1 MKKKLQDVRNFLTE
15 RKNAAADKLAK
26 KAENRLTDDQ
36 VRKLNELVEALN
48 AQITQIDALEEEA
61 SNEAVLSAINAV
73 FANFA
78 NALQESETA
87 TQNRL
92 ASMQNQLN
100 AKNAK
105 KERKRLNIMRS
116 KMEKG
121 VAKNY
126 VDLSAWTPETE
137 TDYVPT
143 ARDIRGI
150 LKGFVV
156 RETSRQAVKVR
167 SFGDFSAS
175 FAAVNPHTAK
185 PVVEFV
191 GAQKIVNLTKFAG
204 IIQGVADEDIWEDD
218 RLVDAI
224 ELEALAM
231 LAQAENL
238 GASALLAAAPGT
250 FTNPYGVQLSNTD
263 MRTQVL
269 AVIEW
274 VKSAIGD
281 VPSEIAVAMHPAQW
295 ALLDD
300 LRNANGT
307 PISSDII
314 NNNCIRIED
323 GNIPLGSIM
332 AWPKE
337 FAKMLIYRRPE
348 MKWFDSGVRIQTK
361 TNSIITD
368 IDFDEA
374 KVVTEDLTFVSSVN
388 TAWQM
393 NERDLRCEEA
403 VIMYLRAAN
412 LVIFDTLDNIAT
424 ELEAAIS

>member
-1 MKKKLQDVRNFLTE
+1 M
-15 RKNAAADKLAK
+15 
-26 KAENRLTDDQ
+26 
-36 VRKLNELVEALN
+36 RKLNELVDALN

-61 SNEAVLSAINAV
+61 SNEAVLSAVNAV

-78 NALQESETA
+78 NALQEAETA

-92 ASMQNQLN
+92 AAMQNQLN

-121 VAKNY
+121 VAKNLI
-126 VDLSAWTPETE
+126 DLSAWTPETD

-143 ARDIRGI
+143 ARPIRGL

-156 RETSRQAVKVR
+156 RETRRQAVKVR
-167 SFGDFSAS
+167 AFGNFSAT
-175 FAAVNPHTAK
+175 FAVVDKHNAK
-185 PVVEFV
+185 PKIEFT
-191 GAQKIVNLTKFAG
+191 GSQFIANLTKIAG
-204 IIQGVADEDIWEDD
+204 IIEGVADEDIWEDD
-218 RLVDAI
+218 HLDDSI

-231 LAQAENL
+231 LMQAENL
-238 GASALLAAAPGT
+238 VAYALLTAHPGT
-250 FTNPYGVQLSNTD
+250 FTNPFGVQLTAPD
-263 MRTQVL
+263 MRTQIL

-274 VKSAIGD
+274 VKTKIGD
-281 VPSEIAVAMHPAQW
+281 VPSEVAVAMHPAQW

-323 GNIPLGSIM
+323 GNIPLGSIL

-337 FAKMLIYRRPE
+337 FAKFLIYRRPE
-348 MKWFDSGVRIQTK
+348 MKWFDSGVRAATETETIVTAV
-361 TNSIITD
+361 
-368 IDFDEA
+368 DFDNSTATTES
-374 KVVTEDLTFVSSVN
+374 KTYVTSVN
-388 TAWQM
+388 TAWQL
-393 NERDLRCEEA
+393 NEHDLLCEEA
-403 VIMYLRAAN
+403 GIMYLRAAG
-412 LVIFDTLDNIAT
+412 LVISSTLADIAT
-424 ELEAAIS
+424 ELEAAI

>member
-1 MKKKLQDVRNFLTE
+1 MKKKLQDVRNFLE
-15 RKNAAADKLAK
+15 ARKNAAADKLAK
-26 KAENRLTDDQ
+26 KAENKLTDEQ
-36 VRKLNELVEALN
+36 VRKLNELVDALN

-78 NALQESETA
+78 NALQEAETA

-92 ASMQNQLN
+92 AAMQNQLN

-121 VAKNY
+121 VAKNLI
-126 VDLSAWTPETE
+126 DLSAWTPETD

-143 ARDIRGI
+143 ARPIRGL

-156 RETSRQAVKVR
+156 RETRRQAVKVR
-167 SFGDFSAS
+167 AFGNFSAT
-175 FAAVNPHTAK
+175 FAVVDKHNAK
-185 PVVEFV
+185 PKIEFT
-191 GAQKIVNLTKFAG
+191 GSQFIANLTKIAG
-204 IIQGVADEDIWEDD
+204 IIEGVADEDIWEDD
-218 RLVDAI
+218 HLDDSI

-231 LAQAENL
+231 LMQAENL
-238 GASALLAAAPGT
+238 VAYALLTAHPGT
-250 FTNPYGVQLSNTD
+250 FTNPFGVQLTAPD
-263 MRTQVL
+263 MRTQIL

-274 VKSAIGD
+274 VKTKIGD
-281 VPSEIAVAMHPAQW
+281 VPSEVAVAMHPAQW

-323 GNIPLGSIM
+323 GNIPLGSIL

-337 FAKMLIYRRPE
+337 FAKFLIYRRPE
-348 MKWFDSGVRIQTK
+348 MKWFDSGVRAATETETIVTAV
-361 TNSIITD
+361 
-368 IDFDEA
+368 DFDNSTATTES
-374 KVVTEDLTFVSSVN
+374 KTYVTSVN
-388 TAWQM
+388 TAWQV

-403 VIMYLRAAN
+403 VIMYLRAAG
-412 LVIFDTLDNIAT
+412 LVISSTLADIAT
-424 ELEAAIS
+424 ELEAAI

>member
-1 MKKKLQDVRNFLTE
+1 MKKKLTEVKNFLE
-15 RKNAAADKLAK
+15 QRKTAAQNKLAK
-26 KAENRLTDDQ
+26 RAENKISDEAAA
-36 VRKLNELVEALN
+36 KLQELVEALTDQI
-48 AQITQIDALEEEA
+48 AQLDALEEEA
-61 SNEAVLSAINAV
+61 SNDAILSTINAV

-78 NALQESETA
+78 QVLQEAENATNNKLTA
-87 TQNRL
+87 
-92 ASMQNQLN
+92 MQAAIN

-105 KERKRLNIMRS
+105 KERKRMNVLRS
-116 KMEKG
+116 KMQKG

-143 ARDIRGI
+143 SRPIRGI
-150 LKGFVV
+150 LKGFVI

-167 SFGDFSAS
+167 SFGNFSAS
-175 FAAVNPHTAK
+175 FAAVDPHRAK

-191 GAQKIVNLTKFAG
+191 GAQNIVNLTKFAG

-218 RLVDAI
+218 KLEDAI

-231 LAQAENL
+231 LAQAEIL
-238 GASALLAAAPGT
+238 GAYTLLTANPGT
-250 FTNPYGVQLSNTD
+250 FTNPYGVQLTAPD

-269 AVIEW
+269 SVIEW
-274 VKSAIGD
+274 VKSQIGD

-323 GNIPLGSIM
+323 ANVALGSIL

-348 MKWFDSGVRIQTK
+348 LKWFDSGVRASTATEEIVTK
-361 TNSIITD
+361 V
-368 IDFDEA
+368 DFDQQTSA
-374 KVVTEDLTFVSSVN
+374 MGNLTYITSVN

-403 VIMYLRAAN
+403 VIMYLRAAR
-412 LVIFDTLDNIAT
+412 LVISSTLTDIKN
-424 ELEAAIS
+424 ELEAAI

>member
-1 MKKKLQDVRNFLTE
+1 MKKKLQEVRNFLE
-15 RKNAAADKLAK
+15 ARKNAAADKLAK
-26 KAENRLTDDQ
+26 KAENKLSEEQ
-36 VRKLNELVEALN
+36 VRKLSELVDALN
-48 AQITQIDALEEEA
+48 SQISQLDALEEEA
-61 SNEAVLSAINAV
+61 GNEAVLSAINAV

-78 NALQESETA
+78 TALQEAETA

-92 ASMQNQLN
+92 ALMQSQLN

-105 KERKRLNIMRS
+105 KERKRMNIMRS

-121 VAKNY
+121 VAKNL

-143 ARDIRGI
+143 ARTIRGL

-167 SFGDFSAS
+167 AFDNFSAT
-175 FAAVNPHTAK
+175 FAVVNPHDAK
-185 PVVEFV
+185 PKIEFT
-191 GAQKIVNLTKFAG
+191 GSQFIANLTKIAG
-204 IIQGVADEDIWEDD
+204 IIEGVADEDIWEDD
-218 RLVDAI
+218 YLEDAV

-231 LAQAENL
+231 LMQAENL
-238 GASALLAAAPGT
+238 VAYALLTANPGT
-250 FTNPYGVQLSNTD
+250 FSNPYGVTLTNTD
-263 MRTQVL
+263 MRTQIL

-274 VKSAIGD
+274 VKSQIGD

-307 PISSDII
+307 PISSEIV

-323 GNIPLGSIM
+323 GNIALGKVL

-337 FAKMLIYRRPE
+337 FAKWLIYRRPE
-348 MKWFDSGVRIQTK
+348 MKWFDSGVRSRNKKI
-361 TNSIITD
+361 SYISSV
-368 IDFDEA
+368 DFDDQKTEEEA
-374 KVVTEDLTFVSSVN
+374 VTVVTSVN
-388 TAWQM
+388 TAWQL

-403 VIMYLRAAN
+403 GIMYLRAAN
-412 LVIFDTLDNIAT
+412 LVIFDTLTNIAT
-424 ELEAAIS
+424 TLES

>member
-1 MKKKLQDVRNFLTE
+1 MKKKLQDVRNFLE
-15 RKNAAADKLAK
+15 ARKNAAADKLAK
-26 KAENRLTDDQ
+26 KAENKLTDEQ
-36 VRKLNELVEALN
+36 VRKLNELVDALN

-78 NALQESETA
+78 NALQEAETA

-92 ASMQNQLN
+92 AAMQNQLN

-121 VAKNY
+121 VAKNLI
-126 VDLSAWTPETE
+126 DLSAWTPETD

-143 ARDIRGI
+143 SRPIRGI
-150 LKGFVV
+150 LKGFNI

-167 SFGDFSAS
+167 SFGSFSAS

-191 GAQKIVNLTKFAG
+191 GAQNIVNMTKFAG

-218 RLVDAI
+218 KLEDAI

-238 GASALLAAAPGT
+238 GAYALLTATPGT
-250 FTNPYGVQLSNTD
+250 FTNPYGVQITSPDL
-263 MRTQVL
+263 RTQVL

-274 VKSAIGD
+274 VKSQIGD
-281 VPSEIAVAMHPAQW
+281 VPSEVAVAMHPAQW

-323 GNIPLGSIM
+323 ANVTLGSIV

-348 MKWFDSGVRIQTK
+348 LKWFDSGVRATTETETIVTAV
-361 TNSIITD
+361 
-368 IDFDEA
+368 DFDNSTATTES
-374 KVVTEDLTFVSSVN
+374 KTYVTSVN
-388 TAWQM
+388 TAWQV

-403 VIMYLRAAN
+403 VIMYLRAAG
-412 LVIFDTLDNIAT
+412 LVISSTLADIAT
-424 ELEAAIS
+424 ELEAAI

>member
-1 MKKKLQDVRNFLTE
+1 MKKKLSEVKNFLE
-15 RKNAAADKLAK
+15 QRKTAAQNKLAK
-26 KAENRLTDDQ
+26 RAENKISDEAAA
-36 VRKLNELVEALN
+36 KLQELVEALN
-48 AQITQIDALEEEA
+48 AQISQLDALEEEA
-61 SNEAVLSAINAV
+61 SNEAILSTINAV

-78 NALQESETA
+78 QVLQESENA
-87 TQNRL
+87 TNNKL
-92 ASMQNQLN
+92 AAMQAAIN
-100 AKNAK
+100 AKSSK
-105 KERKRLNIMRS
+105 KERKRMNVLRS

-143 ARDIRGI
+143 VREIRGI
-150 LKGFVV
+150 LKGFNI

-167 SFGDFSAS
+167 SFGEFSAT
-175 FAAVNPHTAK
+175 FTAVDKHGLK

-191 GAQKIVNLTKFAG
+191 GAQNIVNVTKFAG

-218 RLVDAI
+218 KLEDAI

-238 GASALLAAAPGT
+238 GAFTLLTANAGT
-250 FTNPYGVQLSNTD
+250 FTNPYGVTLTNTD

-314 NNNCIRIED
+314 NNSCIRIED
-323 GNIPLGSIM
+323 ANVPLGEIV

-348 MKWFDSGVRIQTK
+348 MKWFDSGVRAK
-361 TNSIITD
+361 TSN
-368 IDFDEA
+368 IDGVD
-374 KVVTEDLTFVSSVN
+374 VVTSVN
-388 TAWQM
+388 TAWQV
-393 NERDLRCEEA
+393 NERDLRCEEL
-403 VIMYLRAAN
+403 VIMYLRAAK
-412 LVIFDTLDNIAT
+412 LVISEKLTDIKSV
-424 ELEAAIS
+424 LEA

>member
-1 MKKKLQDVRNFLTE
+1 MKKKLQDVRNYFTK
-15 RKNAAADKLAK
+15 RKEKAEAKLAK
-26 KAENRLTDDQ
+26 KAENKLTDEQ
-36 VRKLNELVEALN
+36 VRKLNELVDALN
-48 AQITQIDALEEEA
+48 AQIAQIDALEEEA
-61 SNEAVLSAINAV
+61 SNEAILSAINAV

-78 NALQESETA
+78 NALQEAETA

-92 ASMQNQLN
+92 AAMQNQLN

-105 KERKRLNIMRS
+105 KERKRMNVLRS

-143 ARDIRGI
+143 SRPIRGI
-150 LKGFVV
+150 LKGFNI
-156 RETSRQAVKVR
+156 RETTKQAVKVR
-167 SFGDFSAS
+167 SFGNFSAT
-175 FAAVNPHTAK
+175 FAAVNKHNLK
-185 PVVEFV
+185 PIVEFV
-191 GAQKIVNLTKFAG
+191 GAQNIVNLTKFAG
-204 IIQGVADEDIWEDD
+204 IIEGVADEDIWEDD
-218 RLVDAI
+218 KLEDDI

-238 GASALLAAAPGT
+238 GAFTLLTANTGA

-263 MRTQVL
+263 LRTQVL
-269 AVIEW
+269 SVIEW
-274 VKSAIGD
+274 VKTQIGD

-314 NNNCIRIED
+314 NNSCIRIED
-323 GNIPLGSIM
+323 ANVPLGEIV

-348 MKWFDSGVRIQTK
+348 MKWFDSGVRAK
-361 TNSIITD
+361 TAE
-368 IDFDEA
+368 IDGVQ
-374 KVVTEDLTFVSSVN
+374 VVTSVN
-388 TAWQM
+388 TAWQV

-403 VIMYLRAAN
+403 VIMYLRAAK
-412 LVIFDTLDNIAT
+412 LVISEKLTDIKSV
-424 ELEAAIS
+424 LEA

>member
-1 MKKKLQDVRNFLTE
+1 MKKKLSEVKNFLE
-15 RKNAAADKLAK
+15 QRKTAAQNKLAK
-26 KAENRLTDDQ
+26 RAENKISDEAAA
-36 VRKLNELVEALN
+36 KLNELVEALT
-48 AQITQIDALEEEA
+48 AQIAQLDALEEEA
-61 SNEAVLSAINAV
+61 SNEAILSAINAV

-78 NALQESETA
+78 QVLQEAENA
-87 TQNRL
+87 TNNKL
-92 ASMQNQLN
+92 SAMQAAIN
-100 AKNAK
+100 AKTAK
-105 KERKRLNIMRS
+105 KERKRMNVLRS
-116 KMEKG
+116 KMQKG

-143 ARDIRGI
+143 SRPIRGI
-150 LKGFVV
+150 LKGFNI

-167 SFGDFSAS
+167 SFGSFSAT

-191 GAQKIVNLTKFAG
+191 GAQNIVNMTKFAG

-218 RLVDAI
+218 KLEDAI

-238 GASALLAAAPGT
+238 GAGALLTAHPGT

-263 MRTQVL
+263 IRTQVL

-274 VKSAIGD
+274 VKTQIGD

-307 PISSDII
+307 PISSDIV

-323 GNIPLGSIM
+323 GNIPLGRIV

-348 MKWFDSGVRIQTK
+348 LKWFDSGVRAVKKELEFI
-361 TNSIITD
+361 SD
-368 IDFDEA
+368 VDFDA
-374 KVVTEDLTFVSSVN
+374 KTATTGTAGYVSSVN

-403 VIMYLRAAN
+403 VIMYLRAAG
-412 LVIFDTLDNIAT
+412 LVIASSLADIAT
-424 ELEAAIS
+424 ELEAAI

>member
-1 MKKKLQDVRNFLTE
+1 MKKKLSEVKNFLE
-15 RKNAAADKLAK
+15 QRKTAAQNKLAK
-26 KAENRLTDDQ
+26 RAENKISDEAAA
-36 VRKLNELVEALN
+36 KLQELVEALT
-48 AQITQIDALEEEA
+48 AQIAQLDALEEEA

-78 NALQESETA
+78 QVLQEAENA
-87 TQNRL
+87 TNNKL
-92 ASMQNQLN
+92 AAMLAAIN
-100 AKNAK
+100 AKNSK

-121 VAKNY
+121 VAKNLI
-126 VDLSAWTPETE
+126 DLSAWTPETE

-143 ARDIRGI
+143 SRPIRGI
-150 LKGFVV
+150 LKGFVI

-167 SFGDFSAS
+167 SFGDFSAT
-175 FAAVNPHTAK
+175 FAAVDPHKAK

-191 GAQKIVNLTKFAG
+191 GAQNIVNMTKFAG

-218 RLVDAI
+218 KLEDAI

-231 LAQAENL
+231 LAQAENY
-238 GASALLAAAPGT
+238 GALTLLTANPGT

-263 MRTQVL
+263 MRTQIL
-269 AVIEW
+269 SVIEW
-274 VKSAIGD
+274 VKSQIGD

-323 GNIPLGSIM
+323 ANVALGSIL

-348 MKWFDSGVRIQTK
+348 LKWFDSGVRANVDSYPIITEVDFANQTTK
-361 TNSIITD
+361 TENLNYI
-368 IDFDEA
+368 
-374 KVVTEDLTFVSSVN
+374 SSVN
-388 TAWQM
+388 TAWKM
-393 NERDLRCEEA
+393 NEKDLLCEEA
-403 VIMYLRAAN
+403 VIMYVRATG
-412 LVIFDTLDNIAT
+412 LVISSTLDDIKD
-424 ELEAAIS
+424 ELEAAI

>member
-1 MKKKLQDVRNFLTE
+1 MKKKLQDVRNFLE
-15 RKNAAADKLAK
+15 ARKNAAADKLAK
-26 KAENRLTDDQ
+26 KAENKLTDEQ
-36 VRKLNELVEALN
+36 VRKLNELVDALN
-48 AQITQIDALEEEA
+48 AQITQIDALEEET
-61 SNEAVLSAINAV
+61 SNEAVLSAINSV
-73 FANFA
+73 FA
-78 NALQESETA
+78 
-87 TQNRL
+87 
-92 ASMQNQLN
+92 MQNQLN
-100 AKNAK
+100 AKNSK
-105 KERKRLNIMRS
+105 KERKRMNVLRS

-126 VDLSAWTPETE
+126 VDLSAWTPETD

-143 ARDIRGI
+143 SRPIRGI
-150 LKGFVV
+150 LKGFNI
-156 RETSRQAVKVR
+156 RETTKQAVKVR
-167 SFGDFSAS
+167 SFGNFSAT
-175 FAAVNPHTAK
+175 FAAVNKHNLK

-191 GAQKIVNLTKFAG
+191 GAQNIVNLTKFAG
-204 IIQGVADEDIWEDD
+204 IIEGVADEDIWEDD
-218 RLVDAI
+218 KLEDAI

-238 GASALLAAAPGT
+238 GAYTLLTANPGT
-250 FTNPYGVQLSNTD
+250 FTNPYGVQLTSPD

-274 VKSAIGD
+274 VKTQIGD

-323 GNIPLGSIM
+323 ANVALGSIL

-348 MKWFDSGVRIQTK
+348 MKWFDSGVRATTETETIVTAV
-361 TNSIITD
+361 
-368 IDFDEA
+368 DFDNSTATTES
-374 KVVTEDLTFVSSVN
+374 KTYVTSVN
-388 TAWQM
+388 TAWQV

-403 VIMYLRAAN
+403 VIMYLRAAG
-412 LVIFDTLDNIAT
+412 LVISSTLADIAT
-424 ELEAAIS
+424 ELEAAI

>member
-1 MKKKLQDVRNFLTE
+1 MKKKLSEVRNFLE
-15 RKNAAADKLAK
+15 ARRNAATDKLSK
-26 KAENRLTDDQ
+26 RAENKISDEAAA
-36 VRKLNELVEALN
+36 KLQELVEALT
-48 AQITQIDALEEEA
+48 AQISQLDALEEEA
-61 SNEAVLSAINAV
+61 SNEEILSVINAV

-78 NALQESETA
+78 QVLQEAKTET
-87 TQNRL
+87 TNRL
-92 ASMQNQLN
+92 QAMQAQLN

-105 KERKRLNIMRS
+105 KEKKRMNILRS
-116 KMEKG
+116 KMQKG
-121 VAKNY
+121 QAVNY
-126 VDLSAWTPETE
+126 VDLSAFTPEADV
-137 TDYVPT
+137 DYVPT
-143 ARDIRGI
+143 IRDVRGI
-150 LKGFVV
+150 LRGFVI

-167 SFGDFSAS
+167 SFGNFSAT
-175 FAAVNPHTAK
+175 FAAVNKHNLK

-191 GAQKIVNLTKFAG
+191 GAQNIVNMTKFAG
-204 IIQGVADEDIWEDD
+204 IIEGVADEDIWEDNKLED
-218 RLVDAI
+218 SV

-238 GASALLAAAPGT
+238 GAFTLLTANPGV
-250 FTNPYGVQLSNTD
+250 FTNPYGVTLSNTD
-263 MRTQVL
+263 LRTQVL
-269 AVIEW
+269 AVIQW

-314 NNNCIRIED
+314 NNSCIRIED
-323 GNIPLGSIM
+323 ANVPLGNIV

-348 MKWFDSGVRIQTK
+348 MKWFDSGVRANTA
-361 TNSIITD
+361 N
-368 IDFDEA
+368 IDGVD
-374 KVVTEDLTFVSSVN
+374 VVTSVN

-403 VIMYLRAAN
+403 VIMYLRAAK
-412 LVIFDTLDNIAT
+412 LVISEKLT
-424 ELEAAIS
+424 EIKSVLEA

>member
-1 MKKKLQDVRNFLTE
+1 MKKKLQDVRNFLE
-15 RKNAAADKLAK
+15 ARKNAAADKLAK
-26 KAENRLTDDQ
+26 KAENKLTDDQ
-36 VRKLNELVEALN
+36 VRKLNELVDALN
-48 AQITQIDALEEEA
+48 AQITQIEELEEES

-78 NALQESETA
+78 NALQEAETA

-92 ASMQNQLN
+92 AAMQNQLN
-100 AKNAK
+100 AKNTK

-121 VAKNY
+121 VAKNLI
-126 VDLSAWTPETE
+126 DLSAWTPETE

-143 ARDIRGI
+143 SRTIRGL

-167 SFGDFSAS
+167 AFGDFSAT
-175 FAAVNPHTAK
+175 FAVVDKHNPK
-185 PVVEFV
+185 PKIEFT
-191 GAQKIVNLTKFAG
+191 GSQFIANLTKIAG
-204 IIQGVADEDIWEDD
+204 IIEGVADEDIWEDD
-218 RLVDAI
+218 YLEEAI

-231 LAQAENL
+231 LMQAENL
-238 GASALLAAAPGT
+238 VAYALLTYNPGT
-250 FTNPYGVQLSNTD
+250 FTNPYGVTLTNTD
-263 MRTQVL
+263 MRTQIL

-274 VKSAIGD
+274 VKSQIGD

-307 PISSDII
+307 PISSEIV

-323 GNIPLGSIM
+323 GNIPLGEVL

-348 MKWFDSGVRIQTK
+348 MKWFDSGVRVGTS
-361 TNSIITD
+361 NLELITEV
-368 IDFDEA
+368 DFDHQTVE
-374 KVVTEDLTFVSSVN
+374 KREKEFITSVN

-403 VIMYLRAAN
+403 VIMYLRAAG
-412 LVIFDTLDNIAT
+412 LVIFDTLKNIAT
-424 ELEAAIS
+424 VLES

>member
-1 MKKKLQDVRNFLTE
+1 MKKKLQDVRNFLE
-15 RKNAAADKLAK
+15 ARKNAAADKLAK
-26 KAENRLTDDQ
+26 KAENKLTDEQ
-36 VRKLNELVEALN
+36 VRKLNELVDALN
-48 AQITQIDALEEEA
+48 AQITQIDALEEES

-73 FANFA
+73 FANFS
-78 NALQESETA
+78 NALQEAETA

-92 ASMQNQLN
+92 AAMQNQLN

-121 VAKNY
+121 VAKNLI
-126 VDLSAWTPETE
+126 DLSAWTPETE

-143 ARDIRGI
+143 VRPIRGL

-167 SFGDFSAS
+167 AFGDFSAT
-175 FAAVNPHTAK
+175 FAVVDKHNAK
-185 PVVEFV
+185 PKIEFT
-191 GAQKIVNLTKFAG
+191 GSQFIANLTKIAG
-204 IIQGVADEDIWEDD
+204 IIEGVADEDIWEDD
-218 RLVDAI
+218 YLDDAI

-231 LAQAENL
+231 LMQAENL
-238 GASALLAAAPGT
+238 VAYALLTAHPGT
-250 FTNPYGVQLSNTD
+250 FTNPFGVQLSNTD
-263 MRTQVL
+263 MRTQIL

-274 VKSAIGD
+274 VKTQIGD
-281 VPSEIAVAMHPAQW
+281 VPSEVAVAMHPAQW

-323 GNIPLGSIM
+323 ANVALGSIL

-348 MKWFDSGVRIQTK
+348 LKWFDSGVRATTETETIVTAV
-361 TNSIITD
+361 
-368 IDFDEA
+368 DFDNSTATTES
-374 KVVTEDLTFVSSVN
+374 KTYVTSVN
-388 TAWQM
+388 TAWQV
-393 NERDLRCEEA
+393 NERDLRCEEL
-403 VIMYLRAAN
+403 VIMYLRAAG
-412 LVIFDTLDNIAT
+412 LVISSSLSDIAT
-424 ELEAAIS
+424 ELEAAI

>member
-1 MKKKLQDVRNFLTE
+1 MKKKLQDVRNFLE
-15 RKNAAADKLAK
+15 ARKNAAADKLAK
-26 KAENRLTDDQ
+26 KAENKLTDEQ
-36 VRKLNELVEALN
+36 VRKLNELVDALN

-78 NALQESETA
+78 NALQEAETA

-92 ASMQNQLN
+92 AAMQNQLN

-121 VAKNY
+121 VAKNLI
-126 VDLSAWTPETE
+126 DLSKWTPETE

-143 ARDIRGI
+143 VRPIRGL

-167 SFGDFSAS
+167 AFGDFSAT
-175 FAAVNPHTAK
+175 FAVVDKHKAK
-185 PVVEFV
+185 PKIEFT
-191 GAQKIVNLTKFAG
+191 GSQFIANLTKIAG
-204 IIQGVADEDIWEDD
+204 IIEGVADEDIWEDD
-218 RLVDAI
+218 YLEEAI

-231 LAQAENL
+231 LMQAENL
-238 GASALLAAAPGT
+238 VAGTLLTANPGT
-250 FTNPYGVQLSNTD
+250 FTNPYGVRLSNTD
-263 MRTQVL
+263 MRTQIL

-274 VKSAIGD
+274 VKSQIGD

-323 GNIPLGSIM
+323 AYVPLGSII

-337 FAKMLIYRRPE
+337 FAKWLIYRRPE
-348 MKWFDSGVRIQTK
+348 MKWFDSGVRYKAGTETVI
-361 TNSIITD
+361 TNV
-368 IDFDEA
+368 DFDQQSVI
-374 KVVTEDLTFVSSVN
+374 KEDLTYISSVN
-388 TAWQM
+388 TAWQL

-403 VIMYLRAAN
+403 GIMYLRAAG
-412 LVIFDTLDNIAT
+412 LVISSTLAAVKT
-424 ELEAAIS
+424 ELEAVIP

>member
-1 MKKKLQDVRNFLTE
+1 MKKKLSEVRNFLE
-15 RKNAAADKLAK
+15 ARRNAATEKLSK
-26 KAENRLTDDQ
+26 RAENKISDEAA
-36 VRKLNELVEALN
+36 RKLQELVEALN
-48 AQITQIDALEEEA
+48 AQIAQLDALEEEA
-61 SNEAVLSAINAV
+61 SNEDILSAINSV

-78 NALQESETA
+78 QVLQEAENA
-87 TQNRL
+87 TNNKL
-92 ASMQNQLN
+92 AAMQAQLN

-105 KERKRLNIMRS
+105 KERKRMNVLRS

-126 VDLSAWTPETE
+126 VDLSKWTPETE

-143 ARDIRGI
+143 VREIRGI
-150 LKGFVV
+150 LKGFNI
-156 RETSRQAVKVR
+156 RETSKQAVKVR
-167 SFGDFSAS
+167 SFGEFSAT
-175 FAAVNPHTAK
+175 FAAVDKHGLK

-191 GAQKIVNLTKFAG
+191 GAQNIVNVTKFAG

-218 RLVDAI
+218 KLDDAI

-238 GASALLAAAPGT
+238 GAFTLLTANAGT
-250 FTNPYGVQLSNTD
+250 FTNPYGVTLTNTD

-274 VKSAIGD
+274 VKSQIGD

-300 LRNANGT
+300 LRNSNGT

-314 NNNCIRIED
+314 TNSCIRIED
-323 GNIPLGSIM
+323 ANVPLGEIL

-337 FAKMLIYRRPE
+337 FAQMLIYRRPE
-348 MKWFDSGVRIQTK
+348 MKWFDSGVRAKIAE
-361 TNSIITD
+361 
-368 IDFDEA
+368 IDGVE
-374 KVVTEDLTFVSSVN
+374 VVTSVN
-388 TAWQM
+388 TAWQV
-393 NERDLRCEEA
+393 NERDLRCEEL
-403 VIMYLRAAN
+403 VIMYLRAAK
-412 LVIFDTLDNIAT
+412 LVISEKLTNIKSV
-424 ELEAAIS
+424 LES

>member
-1 MKKKLQDVRNFLTE
+1 MKKKLQDVRNFLE
-15 RKNAAADKLAK
+15 ARKNAAADKLAK
-26 KAENRLTDDQ
+26 KAENKLTDEQ
-36 VRKLNELVEALN
+36 VRKLNELVDALN

-78 NALQESETA
+78 NALQEAETA

-92 ASMQNQLN
+92 AAMQNQLN

-121 VAKNY
+121 VAKNLI
-126 VDLSAWTPETE
+126 DLSAWTPETE

-143 ARDIRGI
+143 VRPIRGL

-167 SFGDFSAS
+167 AFGDFSAT
-175 FAAVNPHTAK
+175 FAVVDKHNAK
-185 PVVEFV
+185 PKIEFT
-191 GAQKIVNLTKFAG
+191 GSQFIANLTKIAG
-204 IIQGVADEDIWEDD
+204 IIEGVADEDIWEDD
-218 RLVDAI
+218 YLDDAI

-231 LAQAENL
+231 LMQAENL
-238 GASALLAAAPGT
+238 VAYALLTAHPGT
-250 FTNPYGVQLSNTD
+250 FTNPFGVQLSNTD
-263 MRTQVL
+263 MRTQIL

-274 VKSAIGD
+274 VKTQIGD
-281 VPSEIAVAMHPAQW
+281 VPSEVAVAMHPAQW

-323 GNIPLGSIM
+323 ANVTLGSIV

-348 MKWFDSGVRIQTK
+348 LKWFDSGVRANTETETIVTAV
-361 TNSIITD
+361 
-368 IDFDEA
+368 DFDNSTATTES
-374 KVVTEDLTFVSSVN
+374 KTYVTSVN
-388 TAWQM
+388 TAWQL
-393 NERDLRCEEA
+393 NEHDLLCEEA
-403 VIMYLRAAN
+403 GIMYLRAAG
-412 LVIFDTLDNIAT
+412 LVISSTLADIAT
-424 ELEAAIS
+424 ELEAAI

>member
-1 MKKKLQDVRNFLTE
+1 MKKKLQDVRNFLE
-15 RKNAAADKLAK
+15 ARKNAAADKLAK
-26 KAENRLTDDQ
+26 KAENKLTDEQ
-36 VRKLNELVEALN
+36 VRKLNELVDALN

-78 NALQESETA
+78 NALQEAETA

-92 ASMQNQLN
+92 AAMQNQLN

-121 VAKNY
+121 VAKNLI
-126 VDLSAWTPETE
+126 DLSAWTPESDI
-137 TDYVPT
+137 DYVPT
-143 ARDIRGI
+143 VRPIRGL

-167 SFGDFSAS
+167 AFGDFSAT
-175 FAAVNPHTAK
+175 FAVVDKHNAK
-185 PVVEFV
+185 PKIEFT
-191 GAQKIVNLTKFAG
+191 GSQFIANLTKIAG
-204 IIQGVADEDIWEDD
+204 IIEGVADEDIWEDD
-218 RLVDAI
+218 YLEDAI

-231 LAQAENL
+231 LMQAENL
-238 GASALLAAAPGT
+238 VAYALLTAHPGT
-250 FTNPYGVQLSNTD
+250 FTNPFGVQLSNTD
-263 MRTQVL
+263 MRTQIL

-274 VKSAIGD
+274 VKSQIGD

-307 PISSDII
+307 PISSEIV

-323 GNIPLGSIM
+323 GNIPLGSIL

-348 MKWFDSGVRIQTK
+348 MKWFDSGVRATTK
-361 TNSIITD
+361 TETIVTAV
-368 IDFDEA
+368 DFDNSTATTES
-374 KVVTEDLTFVSSVN
+374 KTYVTSVN
-388 TAWQM
+388 TAWQL

-403 VIMYLRAAN
+403 VIMYLRAAG
-412 LVIFDTLDNIAT
+412 LVLSNTLADIAT
-424 ELEAAIS
+424 ELEAAI

>member
-1 MKKKLQDVRNFLTE
+1 MDFTNTSTE
-15 RKNAAADKLAK
+15 ELIERRSAIAAEADNADADL
-26 KAENRLTDDQ
+26 
-36 VRKLNELVEALN
+36 
-48 AQITQIDALEEEA
+48 DALEEEA

-78 NALQESETA
+78 NALQEAETE

-92 ASMQNQLN
+92 AAMQNQLN

-121 VAKNY
+121 VAKNLI
-126 VDLSAWTPETE
+126 DLSAFTPETE

-143 ARDIRGI
+143 ARTIRGL
-150 LKGFVV
+150 LKGFVI

-167 SFGDFSAS
+167 AFGDFSAT
-175 FAAVNPHTAK
+175 FAIVNPHDAK
-185 PVVEFV
+185 PKIEFT
-191 GAQKIVNLTKFAG
+191 GSQFIANLTKIAG
-204 IIQGVADEDIWEDD
+204 IIEGVADEDIWEDD
-218 RLVDAI
+218 YLEEAI

-231 LAQAENL
+231 LLQAENL
-238 GASALLAAAPGT
+238 VAYALLTANPGT
-250 FTNPYGVQLSNTD
+250 FTNPYGVTLSNTD
-263 MRTQVL
+263 MRTQIL

-274 VKSAIGD
+274 VKSQIGD

-307 PISSDII
+307 PISSEIV

-323 GNIPLGSIM
+323 GNIPLGKVL

-348 MKWFDSGVRIQTK
+348 MKWFDSGVRYQTQYI
-361 TNSIITD
+361 SYISAV
-368 IDFDEA
+368 DFDQQSIA
-374 KVVTEDLTFVSSVN
+374 KGDVTAITSVN
-388 TAWQM
+388 TAWQL

-403 VIMYLRAAN
+403 VIMYLRAAG
-412 LVIFDTLDNIAT
+412 LVIYGDLKDIAS
-424 ELEAAIS
+424 ELES

>member
-1 MKKKLQDVRNFLTE
+1 MKKRLQDVRNFLE
-15 RKNAAADKLAK
+15 ARKNAAADKLAK
-26 KAENRLTDDQ
+26 KAENKLTDEQ
-36 VRKLNELVEALN
+36 VRKLNELVDALN
-48 AQITQIDALEEEA
+48 ALITQIDALEEEA

-78 NALQESETA
+78 NALQEAETA

-100 AKNAK
+100 ANNAK

-126 VDLSAWTPETE
+126 VDLTEWTPDSDI
-137 TDYVPT
+137 DYVPT
-143 ARDIRGI
+143 IRPIRG
-150 LKGFVV
+150 LLRGFLIDDTTRQQVRVRAFKEFKAAFAVV
-156 RETSRQAVKVR
+156 SKH
-167 SFGDFSAS
+167 G
-175 FAAVNPHTAK
+175 AK
-185 PVVEFV
+185 PKVEFT
-191 GAQKIVNLTKFAG
+191 GSQFIANLAKIAG
-204 IIQGVADEDIWEDD
+204 IIEGIADEDIWEDD
-218 RLVDAI
+218 GLEAAVER
-224 ELEALAM
+224 EALAI
-231 LAQAENL
+231 LAQAENSL
-238 GASALLAAAPGT
+238 AYALLTFSPGT
-250 FTNPYGVQLSNTD
+250 FTNPYGVQLTNTD

-323 GNIPLGSIM
+323 ANVSLGSIL
-332 AWPKE
+332 AWPRA
-337 FAKMLIYRRPE
+337 FARMRIYRSPE
-348 MKWFDSGVRIQTK
+348 MKWSDSGVRYTAERMNAISK
-361 TNSIITD
+361 V
-368 IDFDEA
+368 DFDTQTAET
-374 KVVTEDLTFVSSVN
+374 VDFSYVTSVN

-393 NERDLRCEEA
+393 NERDLLCEEA
-403 VIMYLRAAN
+403 AIMYLRATG
-412 LVIFDTLDNIAT
+412 LVISAKLVDVKSVI
-424 ELEAAIS
+424 EAEN

>member
-1 MKKKLQDVRNFLTE
+1 MKKKLQDVRNYFTE
-15 RKNAAADKLAK
+15 RKEKAEAKLAK
-26 KAENRLTDDQ
+26 KAENKLTDEQ
-36 VRKLNELVEALN
+36 VRKLNEMVDALN
-48 AQITQIDALEEEA
+48 AQIAQIDALEEES

-78 NALQESETA
+78 NALHEAETA

-92 ASMQNQLN
+92 AAMQNQLN
-100 AKNAK
+100 AKNSK
-105 KERKRLNIMRS
+105 KERKRMNLLRS
-116 KMEKG
+116 KIEKG

-143 ARDIRGI
+143 VRPIRGI
-150 LKGFVV
+150 LKGFNI

-167 SFGDFSAS
+167 SFGNFSAT
-175 FAAVNPHTAK
+175 FAAVNKHNLK

-191 GAQKIVNLTKFAG
+191 GAQNIVNVTKFAG

-218 RLVDAI
+218 KLEDAI

-238 GASALLAAAPGT
+238 GAFTLLTANPGT
-250 FTNPYGVQLSNTD
+250 FTNPYGVTLTNTD

-274 VKSAIGD
+274 VKSQIGD

-323 GNIPLGSIM
+323 ANVTLGSIV

-348 MKWFDSGVRIQTK
+348 LKWFDSGVRATTETETIVTAV
-361 TNSIITD
+361 
-368 IDFDEA
+368 DFDNSTATTES
-374 KVVTEDLTFVSSVN
+374 KTYVTSVN
-388 TAWQM
+388 TAWQV
-393 NERDLRCEEA
+393 NERDLRCEEL
-403 VIMYLRAAN
+403 VIMYLRAAG
-412 LVIFDTLDNIAT
+412 LVISSSLSDIAT
-424 ELEAAIS
+424 KLEAAI

>member
-1 MKKKLQDVRNFLTE
+1 MKKKLQDVRNFLE
-15 RKNAAADKLAK
+15 ARKNAAADKLAK
-26 KAENRLTDDQ
+26 KAENKLTDKQ
-36 VRKLNELVEALN
+36 VRKLNEMVDALN
-48 AQITQIDALEEEA
+48 AQINQIDAMEEEA

-92 ASMQNQLN
+92 AAMQNQLN

-105 KERKRLNIMRS
+105 KERKRMNVLRS

-143 ARDIRGI
+143 SRPIRGI
-150 LKGFVV
+150 LKGFNI
-156 RETSRQAVKVR
+156 RATTKQAVKVR
-167 SFGDFSAS
+167 SFGDFSAT
-175 FAAVNPHTAK
+175 FAAVDPHELK

-191 GAQKIVNLTKFAG
+191 GAQNIVNLTKFAG

-218 RLVDAI
+218 KLEDSI
-224 ELEALAM
+224 ELEALSM
-231 LAQAENL
+231 LAQSENL
-238 GASALLAAAPGT
+238 GAFTLLTANPGV
-250 FTNPYGVQLSNTD
+250 FTNPYGVQLLNTD

-274 VKSAIGD
+274 VKTQIGD

-314 NNNCIRIED
+314 NNSCIRIED
-323 GNIPLGSIM
+323 ANVPLGEIL

-348 MKWFDSGVRIQTK
+348 LKWFDSGVRANA
-361 TNSIITD
+361 TNIEYVSE
-368 IDFDEA
+368 IDFVNQTA
-374 KVVTEDLTFVSSVN
+374 STEKISAITSVN
-388 TAWQM
+388 TAWQV

-403 VIMYLRAAN
+403 VIMYLRAAK
-412 LVIFDTLDNIAT
+412 LVISEKLTNIKSV
-424 ELEAAIS
+424 LEASI

>member
-1 MKKKLQDVRNFLTE
+1 MKKKLSEVRNFLE
-15 RKNAAADKLAK
+15 QRKTAAQNKLAK
-26 KAENRLTDDQ
+26 RAENKISDEAAA
-36 VRKLNELVEALN
+36 KLQELVEALN
-48 AQITQIDALEEEA
+48 AQITQLDALEEEA
-61 SNEAVLSAINAV
+61 SNDAILSAINAV

-78 NALQESETA
+78 QVMQEAENAT
-87 TQNRL
+87 NNKL
-92 ASMQNQLN
+92 AAMQAAIN

-105 KERKRLNIMRS
+105 KERKRMNVLRS

-143 ARDIRGI
+143 SRPIRGI
-150 LKGFVV
+150 LKGFNI

-167 SFGDFSAS
+167 SFGSFSAT

-191 GAQKIVNLTKFAG
+191 GAQNIVNVTKFAG

-218 RLVDAI
+218 KLEDAI

-238 GASALLAAAPGT
+238 GAYTLLTANHGT
-250 FTNPYGVQLSNTD
+250 FSNPYGVQLTSPD

-274 VKSAIGD
+274 VKTQIGD

-323 GNIPLGSIM
+323 ANVALGSIL

-348 MKWFDSGVRIQTK
+348 LKWFDSGVRATTETETIVTAV
-361 TNSIITD
+361 
-368 IDFDEA
+368 DFDNSTATTES
-374 KVVTEDLTFVSSVN
+374 KTYVTSVN
-388 TAWQM
+388 TAWQV
-393 NERDLRCEEA
+393 NERDLRCEEL
-403 VIMYLRAAN
+403 VIMYLRAAG
-412 LVIFDTLDNIAT
+412 LVISSSLSDIAT
-424 ELEAAIS
+424 ELEAAI

>member
-1 MKKKLQDVRNFLTE
+1 MKKKLQDVRNYFTK
-15 RKNAAADKLAK
+15 RKEKAEAKLAK
-26 KAENRLTDDQ
+26 KAENKLTDEQ
-36 VRKLNELVEALN
+36 VRKLNELVDALN
-48 AQITQIDALEEEA
+48 AQIAQIDALEEES
-61 SNEAVLSAINAV
+61 SNEAVLSTINAV

-78 NALQESETA
+78 NALQEAETA

-92 ASMQNQLN
+92 AAMQNQLN
-100 AKNAK
+100 AKNSK
-105 KERKRLNIMRS
+105 KERKRMNLLRS

-143 ARDIRGI
+143 VRPIRGI
-150 LKGFVV
+150 LKGFNI
-156 RETSRQAVKVR
+156 RETNRQAVKVR
-167 SFGDFSAS
+167 SFGNFSAT
-175 FAAVNPHTAK
+175 FAAVNKHGVK

-191 GAQKIVNLTKFAG
+191 GAQNIVNLTKFAG

-218 RLVDAI
+218 KLEDAI

-238 GASALLAAAPGT
+238 GAFTLLTANPGT
-250 FTNPYGVQLSNTD
+250 FTNPYGVTLTNTD

-274 VKSAIGD
+274 VKSHIGD

-314 NNNCIRIED
+314 NNSCIRIED
-323 GNIPLGSIM
+323 ANVTLGSIV

-348 MKWFDSGVRIQTK
+348 MKWFDSGVRANTA
-361 TNSIITD
+361 N
-368 IDFDEA
+368 IDGVD
-374 KVVTEDLTFVSSVN
+374 VVTSVN
-388 TAWQM
+388 TAWQV
-393 NERDLRCEEA
+393 NERDLRCEEL
-403 VIMYLRAAN
+403 VIMYLRAAG
-412 LVIFDTLDNIAT
+412 LVISDTLTNIKGI
-424 ELEAAIS
+424 LEA

>member
-1 MKKKLQDVRNFLTE
+1 MKKKLTEVKNFLE
-15 RKNAAADKLAK
+15 QRKTAAANKLAK
-26 KAENRLTDDQ
+26 RAEN
-36 VRKLNELVEALN
+36 KLSDEAAAKLQELVDALTEQI
-48 AQITQIDALEEEA
+48 AQLEALEEEA
-61 SNEAVLSAINAV
+61 SNEAILSAINAV

-78 NALQESETA
+78 QVLQEAENA
-87 TQNRL
+87 TNNKL
-92 ASMQNQLN
+92 AAMQAAIN

-105 KERKRLNIMRS
+105 KERKRMNVLRS

-126 VDLSAWTPETE
+126 VDLSEFTPETE

-143 ARDIRGI
+143 ERPIRGL

-167 SFGDFSAS
+167 SFKDFTAT
-175 FAAVNPHTAK
+175 FAAVDPHKSK
-185 PVVEFV
+185 PVVELV
-191 GAQKIVNLTKFAG
+191 GAQNIVNMTKFAG

-218 RLVDAI
+218 KLEDAI
-224 ELEALAM
+224 ELEALSM

-238 GASALLAAAPGT
+238 GLFTLLTAAPGA
-250 FTNPYGVQLSNTD
+250 FTNPYGVTLTNTD
-263 MRTQVL
+263 LRTQVL

-274 VKSAIGD
+274 VKSQIGD

-314 NNNCIRIED
+314 NSNCIRIED
-323 GNIPLGSIM
+323 ANVPLGSIL

-348 MKWFDSGVRIQTK
+348 LKWFDSGVRAEINEITYIDSVDFNTK
-361 TNSIITD
+361 VTTD
-368 IDFDEA
+368 STS
-374 KVVTEDLTFVSSVN
+374 KVVTSVN

-403 VIMYLRAAN
+403 VIMYLRAAG
-412 LVIFDTLDNIAT
+412 LVIYAELADIAT
-424 ELEAAIS
+424 ELETAI